1 MILGMGK
8 LGGKELNH
16 SSDVDL
22 IFIHDD
28 LAPVEQQD
36 QSNRHRIKVA
46 RSLIDVMSDLTEEG
60 FLAGSTCGFAGGDR
74 APSSSL
80 WMKWSLLFS
89 QRRIV
94 GTAGFDQGR
103 PLLAVRGQKNPLNR

>member
-1 MILGMGK
+1 MKYSKKDGVHFPEPPFMILGMGK

-60 FLAGSTCGFAGGDR
+60 FLARVDMRLRPGGDR

-80 WMKWSLLFS
+80 WMKWSFII
-89 QRRIV
+89 QPKENC
-94 GTAGFDQGR
+94 GNGR
-103 PLLAVRGQKNPLNR
+103 L